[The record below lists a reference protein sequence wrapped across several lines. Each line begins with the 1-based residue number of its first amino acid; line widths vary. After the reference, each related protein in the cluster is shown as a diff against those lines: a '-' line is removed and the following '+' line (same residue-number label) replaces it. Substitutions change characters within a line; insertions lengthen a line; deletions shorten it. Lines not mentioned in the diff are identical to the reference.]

1 MPYLLAHARSKIRDV
16 MLRLKNSFKC
26 EVIRCHTD
34 SMLINKTITESEII
48 RIDKKFKLMNNQ
60 KFIDLI
66 RCKYN
71 TKVMGEFNLE
81 FEHKTI

>member
-16 MLRLKNSFKC
+16 MLRLENSFKC
-26 EVIRCHTD
+26 EVIKCHTD
-34 SMLINKTITESEII
+34 SLLINKTITESEILK
-48 RIDKKFKLMNNQ
+48 IDKKFKLMGNQ

-66 RCKYN
+66 RCKN
-71 TKVMGEFNLE
+71 NSKVMGEFKLE